1 MQKVDLKKTYKDL
14 FSARRTPRLVE
25 VPRLSYFMIDGQ
37 GPPAGEALQVAIQA
51 LYPTAYT
58 IKFALKAAGRTD
70 FVAPPLEA
78 LWWSADPRA
87 FEENRRDAWC
97 WTLMLMLPEHVGNA
111 DLQAAL
117 ETLERKGKRAPAHD
131 QMRLATLEEG
141 RAVQALYVGPYDD
154 MGPAVDQ
161 LRAFADSNGY
171 RQTGRHHDIYLSD
184 PRRSAPEKLKTLLR
198 QPVAPVA

>member
-14 FSARRTPRLVE
+14 FSAGLTPRFVD
-25 VPRLSYFMIDGQ
+25 VPPLSYFMIDGQ
-37 GPPAGEALQVAIQA
+37 GPPAGEAFQVAIQA
-51 LYPTAYT
+51 LYSTAYT

-97 WTLMLMLPEHVGNA
+97 CTLMLMLPEHVGNA

>member
-1 MQKVDLKKTYKDL
+1 MHKIDLKKRYRDL

-37 GPPAGEALQVAIQA
+37 GPPAGEAFQTAIQA
-51 LYPTAYT
+51 LYSTAYT
-58 IKFALKAAGRTD
+58 LKFALKAAGRTD

-87 FEENRRDAWC
+87 FEENRRGVWH

-117 ETLERKGKRAPAHD
+117 ATLERKRKRAQAHD
-131 QMRLATLEEG
+131 QIRLATLEEG

-161 LRAFADSNGY
+161 LRAFADSHGY
-171 RQTGRHHDIYLSD
+171 RQVGRHHDIYLSD
-184 PRRSAPEKLKTLLR
+184 PNRTAPEKLKTILR
-198 QPVAPVA
+198 RPVVPH